1 MTLIELKKGL
11 IELLQTIFPD
21 YNYYSME
28 VVEDY
33 DRPCFFTQLKP
44 TNTQAKNYN
53 TKNNQM
59 TFYIDYLQEQIDE
72 VDMLETIDKLRN
84 LFELSVRIKDR
95 SIDVEGFDWDFVG
108 TKRNILEVSIDLQ
121 WDEKIE
127 HLDNSPLIESVE
139 MHNEMEE

>member
-11 IELLQTIFPD
+11 IELMQTVFPNH
-21 YNYYSME
+21 NYYSME

-44 TNTQAKNYN
+44 TNTMAKNYN
-53 TKNNQM
+53 KKNNQM

-84 LFELSVRIKDR
+84 LFELSVRIEDR

-127 HLDNSPLIESVE
+127 HLDNAPLIESVE
-139 MHNEMEE
+139 MTNEMEE